1 MLADYTFYKQEYKGI
16 VFADAKSFEYFGE
29 RASEELAL
37 YSSKTIFTEDDTANN
52 QLKRCC
58 CRIADILYSSTNG
71 SKNIDKSVT
80 SESIAGYYSVSYAT
94 TTDSQ
99 VRSQINTAIKLYLGR
114 YLVGSRR
121 VMW

>member
-37 YSSKTIFTEDDTANN
+37 YSSKTIFTEDSTANN

-71 SKNIDKSVT
+71 GKSKVT

-114 YLVGSRR
+114 YILGSRK

>member
-1 MLADYTFYKQEYKGI
+1 MLADYTFYRQEYKGI
-16 VFADAKSFEYFGE
+16 VFADANSYEYFGE

-37 YSSKTIFTEDDTANN
+37 YSSKAIFTEDDTANN

-71 SKNIDKSVT
+71 GKIGKSVT

-94 TTDSQ
+94 ITDSQ

-114 YLVGSRR
+114 YILGSKK